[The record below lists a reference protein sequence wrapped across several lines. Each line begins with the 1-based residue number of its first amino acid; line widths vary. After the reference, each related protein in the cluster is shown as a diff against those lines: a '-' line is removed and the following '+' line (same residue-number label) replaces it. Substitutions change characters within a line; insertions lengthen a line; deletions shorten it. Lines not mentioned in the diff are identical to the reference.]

1 MVPLLQLFFLMPLIK
16 PITNHVNGN
25 SLSPPTTHSKHSLF
39 SQTYMLVRKTDH
51 RLAANAALET
61 VRPFLHGFYQK
72 SVIQSSGDSNKW
84 TESRNTKDTLSEKT
98 SHTDITGSRGIFLLS
113 PKNRVKRGPTQNVI
127 IPQYAAGKE
136 KETADETELMTEEPV
151 AELEEKGLST
161 VGSSDMIKPRE
172 IGFVGSSTEALTS
185 LDKRHTQYKFSTSS
199 VQVQSAYS
207 VLASLSTVQTNP
219 TINPSFGTSPS
230 TTSPPNEKPLSTS
243 SRISQLDAYS
253 TELEIGRVY
262 VVMLHSPK

>member
-16 PITNHVNGN
+16 PITNHVHGN

-61 VRPFLHGFYQK
+61 VRPFFHGFYQK
-72 SVIQSSGDSNKW
+72 SVIKSSGDSNKW
-84 TESRNTKDTLSEKT
+84 TETRNTKDTLSEKT
-98 SHTDITGSRGIFLLS
+98 SHTDKTGSRGIFLLS

-127 IPQYAAGKE
+127 IPQDAAGKE
-136 KETADETELMTEEPV
+136 KETADETKSMTEEPV
-151 AELEEKGLST
+151 AEFEEQGLST
-161 VGSSDMIKPRE
+161 VGSGNMLIPRE

-185 LDKRHTQYKFSTSS
+185 LDKRHTLYRP
-199 VQVQSAYS
+199 QVQSAYS
-207 VLASLSTVQTNP
+207 VLASLATVQTNL
-219 TINPSFGTSPS
+219 TINPSLGTSPS
-230 TTSPPNEKPLSTS
+230 TTSPPNEKPLSSS
-243 SRISQLDAYS
+243 SRISQLDANS